1 MADVELPN
9 GEGGQPLFTCLS
21 CSIAFLTA
29 EEQRDHYRS
38 DHHRYNM
45 KRRVASLPPV
55 SAAIFNQKVLE
66 RRQETAVMLSP
77 KGSTCEVC
85 KKSYT
90 TDNAYRSHMNS
101 KKHRENELKAAAH
114 PIQVGTE
121 EAEAEAE
128 PEAEASTST
137 DARKPA
143 EPVIEPPTSAG
154 VGLSVSEDATEE
166 EVILT
171 LDQKIAAA
179 RSRLSPAHCLFC
191 ATESGSLDANL
202 THMSTEHS
210 FFIPDAEYLVDITG
224 LITYLGEK
232 IAVGNVCIYCNGRGR
247 EFRTLDA
254 VRKHMLDKSH
264 CKIAYDEEKDR
275 LEISDFY
282 DFSASYPDAEERA
295 KRKAERAARRKE
307 REAAE
312 AAEGWE
318 DAEDVEDGAVDEVID
333 QDASSPEESESEAEA
348 GSDDSD
354 DDSLLDEQI
363 TFGDSH
369 LELVLPSGA
378 RIGHRSM
385 RRYYAQSF
393 PGAPRGGKP
402 EDPNSGAAIVRRLLA
417 DKNSALVPRKGGFG
431 AFGNGTEVVK
441 ARNRGE
447 AREAGRHVREFRDQ
461 RRREDFKT
469 RVGFIHN
476 SQKHYR
482 DPLLQ

>member
-9 GEGGQPLFTCLS
+9 GEGGQPPFTCLS
-21 CSIAFLTA
+21 CSIAFLMA

-55 SAAIFNQKVLE
+55 SVAIFNQKVLE

-101 KKHRENELKAAAH
+101 KKHKENELKAASR
-114 PIQVGTE
+114 PIQAETE
-121 EAEAEAE
+121 EIEAEVE

-137 DARKPA
+137 DVPVPA
-143 EPVIEPPTSAG
+143 EPAQEPTPSAG
-154 VGLSVSEDATEE
+154 VGLSVSEDATED
-166 EVILT
+166 EVTLT

-224 LITYLGEK
+224 LITYFGEK

-307 REAAE
+307 REEAE
-312 AAEGWE
+312 AVEGWE
-318 DAEDVEDGAVDEVID
+318 DAEDVDDGAVDEVIEE
-333 QDASSPEESESEAEA
+333 DASSPEESGSEAEA
-348 GSDDSD
+348 AEDDSD

-363 TFGDSH
+363 TYAC
-369 LELVLPSGA
+369 GA
-378 RIGHRSM
+378 TTRS
-385 RRYYAQSF
+385 RSPA
-393 PGAPRGGKP
+393 PPPRGGRP

-431 AFGNGTEVVK
+431 AFGTGTEVIK

-461 RRREDFKT
+461 KRREDFKT

-476 SQKHYR
+476 SQKYYR